1 MEVFRVAILLLG
13 LVSLS
18 LAGNYNYGQVVEKSL
33 LFYEAQRTGLLPT
46 NNRIPWRGDSFIT
59 DRGTSNEDLSGGYFD
74 AGDFVKFGFPGASA
88 MTMLAWG
95 MYDSKQGYQKAGQ
108 WTNALACLRWG
119 MDYMIKTHPSANVLY
134 VQVGDGQ
141 EDHSFWGRPE
151 QWAGSNPRPTLRAT
165 TTLPAS
171 EVAGEQAAAMA
182 AGAMVFLDNGET
194 AYGATLLRHAEQ
206 LYLYATTY
214 RGKYSDSF
222 PVVREFY
229 NSYTGYGDE
238 FLWAA
243 AWLYRATRED
253 KFRQDYTRW
262 WTEFSL
268 GGRPSEASWDWKQAH
283 AQILLAKIDG
293 SAQYVNAARSF
304 CDWAV
309 HTVPRTPKG
318 LAFISEWGSLR
329 HASNVAYI
337 CLQAASAGINASA
350 YRTFAKSQI
359 DYILG
364 DAGRSFVVGYGVN
377 PPQRPHHAASS
388 CPNLP
393 AACNWSAFSAPGPNP
408 QILNGALVGG
418 PDRYDNYVDDRADY
432 VANEVTLDYNAGF
445 QSALAELTY
454 LYN

>member
-1 MEVFRVAILLLG
+1 MAIVRLALLLLG
-13 LVSLS
+13 LVGASQ
-18 LAGNYNYGQVVEKSL
+18 AYIYAEVIDKSL
-33 LFYEAQRTGLLPT
+33 LFYEAQRTGVLPA
-46 NNRIPWRGDSFIT
+46 NNRISWRGNSFVT
-59 DRGTSNEDLSGGYFD
+59 DRGTNNEDLSGGYFD

-95 MYDSKQGYQKAGQ
+95 MYDSRAGYQKAGQ

-119 MDYMIKTHPSANVLY
+119 MDYMIKIHPNANTLY

-141 EDHSFWGRPE
+141 EDHNFWGRPE
-151 QWAGSNPRPTLRAT
+151 QWYGSSPRPTLRAT
-165 TTLPAS
+165 TALPAS

-182 AGAMVFLDNGET
+182 AASMVFTENGDV
-194 AYGATLLRHAEQ
+194 AYGATLLHHAEQ

-222 PVVREFY
+222 PIVREFY
-229 NSYTGYGDE
+229 NSYSGYGDE

-253 KFRQDYTRW
+253 KFRQDYGRW

-268 GGRPSEASWDWKQAH
+268 SGRPSEASWDWKQAH
-283 AQILLAKIDG
+283 AQVLLAKIDG
-293 SAQYVNAARSF
+293 SAQYVNAARTF

-309 HTVPRTPKG
+309 YTVPRTPRG
-318 LAFISEWGSLR
+318 LAFISSWGSLR
-329 HASNVAYI
+329 HTANVAYL
-337 CLQAASAGINASA
+337 CLQAATAGINADV
-350 YRTFAKSQI
+350 YRAFAKSQL
-359 DYILG
+359 DYMLG
-364 DAGRSFVVGYGVN
+364 DAGRSFVVGYGYN

-393 AACNWSAFSAPGPNP
+393 ATCDWSAFSAPGPNP
-408 QILNGALVGG
+408 QVLNGALVGG
-418 PDRYDNYVDDRADY
+418 PDIYDNYVDDRADY

-445 QSALAELTY
+445 QSALAELCY
-454 LYN
+454 LYD